1 MSKSK
6 TNALD
11 ALRALIAE
19 RQQYDQWIS
28 TLESKRDG
36 TVEHVFNRVYADYK
50 SRLDR
55 VVGEIRGHAEELQ
68 LSIAALS
75 SRLGEVAKDEEA
87 KRDEMS
93 EAELRAAVGEYD
105 VDQWES
111 MQADAKR
118 QLDKIAGDRAS
129 LEAQL
134 AELESIRKLSEVTA
148 PAGESAAPVS
158 APQPEPA
165 KAEPARAEPPEPGVP
180 RAEQQEPATPAPV
193 IEPKVEGPTTF
204 VRADRAEEPAPRKQ
218 FSDAGWPA
226 RDIVDQPPVAAASSE
241 ATPAKPVRPSGS
253 GMFRNRTGAIGAQP
267 PERADQRSAEGAA
280 ASEQV
285 PGAAAQAPA
294 QTFSSNIDSSVA
306 APRPS
311 ATPVA
316 PPPTPT
322 PPRKKRDTPSGKDA
336 QISSGF
342 SKPVRTPADARPEVN
357 KTLKCPECG
366 TPNYPTEWYCERC
379 AGELA
384 TM

>member
-36 TVEHVFNRVYADYK
+36 TVEHVFNRVYSDYK

-75 SRLGEVAKDEEA
+75 SRLGEVAKEEEA
-87 KRDEMS
+87 KRDELS
-93 EAELRAAVGEYD
+93 EGELRAAVGEYD
-105 VDQWES
+105 VAQWES
-111 MQADAKR
+111 LQAEAKR

-148 PAGESAAPVS
+148 PADEGAVPVS
-158 APQPEPA
+158 AGKAEPVRAEPA
-165 KAEPARAEPPEPGVP
+165 KAEMQKTEPPRADQGRPG
-180 RAEQQEPATPAPV
+180 AAPQGA
-193 IEPKVEGPTTF
+193 EPKVEGPTTF
-204 VRADRAEEPAPRKQ
+204 VRADRTEEPAPRKQ

-226 RDIVDQPPVAAASSE
+226 RDVPETVPAADTRSRP
-241 ATPAKPVRPSGS
+241 TPAKPSSRPFEPKAAGPQLVE
-253 GMFRNRTGAIGAQP
+253 T
-267 PERADQRSAEGAA
+267 AA
-280 ASEQV
+280 ASDQASD
-285 PGAAAQAPA
+285 AAPETTPA
-294 QTFSSNIDSSVA
+294 QPFASSVDSSVA

-379 AGELA
+379 GGELA

>member
-1 MSKSK
+1 
-6 TNALD
+6 
-11 ALRALIAE
+11 
-19 RQQYDQWIS
+19 
-28 TLESKRDG
+28 
-36 TVEHVFNRVYADYK
+36 
-50 SRLDR
+50 
-55 VVGEIRGHAEELQ
+55 
-68 LSIAALS
+68 
-75 SRLGEVAKDEEA
+75 
-87 KRDEMS
+87 MS

-105 VDQWES
+105 VGQWES

-118 QLDKIAGDRAS
+118 QLDKIAGDRAA
-129 LEAQL
+129 LEGQL

-148 PAGESAAPVS
+148 PAQEGAAPVS
-158 APQPEPA
+158 TTRAEAVTAEPA
-165 KAEPARAEPPEPGVP
+165 KPDEQKPEAAPP
-180 RAEQQEPATPAPV
+180 AEQQQPAAAAQV
-193 IEPKVEGPTTF
+193 NELKGEGPTTF
-204 VRADRAEEPAPRKQ
+204 VRADRAAEPATPKK

-226 RDIVDQPPVAAASSE
+226 RDIVETVPAAETRQRPTPAKPSSRPFEPKPAGPQLVETAASSE
-241 ATPAKPVRPSGS
+241 
-253 GMFRNRTGAIGAQP
+253 
-267 PERADQRSAEGAA
+267 
-280 ASEQV
+280 
-285 PGAAAQAPA
+285 QAPA
-294 QTFSSNIDSSVA
+294 STPQAASAETFASNMDSSAA

-379 AGELA
+379 GGELA

>member
-6 TNALD
+6 SNALD
-11 ALRALIAE
+11 TLRALIAE

-36 TVEHVFNRVYADYK
+36 TVEHVFNRVFSDYR

-105 VDQWES
+105 VAQWES
-111 MQADAKR
+111 LQAESKR
-118 QLDKIAGDRAS
+118 QLEKIAADRAS
-129 LEAQL
+129 LEGQL
-134 AELESIRKLSEVTA
+134 AELESIKKLSEVTVPSGE
-148 PAGESAAPVS
+148 PALSMPSLQREEEKAAAQPSIESAPKPPPA
-158 APQPEPA
+158 PEPA
-165 KAEPARAEPPEPGVP
+165 RPEPARAAPA
-180 RAEQQEPATPAPV
+180 RAEQPA
-193 IEPKVEGPTTF
+193 
-204 VRADRAEEPAPRKQ
+204 RPRQ
-218 FSDAGWPA
+218 FSDVGWPA
-226 RDIVDQPPVAAASSE
+226 RDIVEPTVDLPAGRQD
-241 ATPAKPVRPSGS
+241 ATTARQDATAVRSTVRPVDVPS
-253 GMFRNRTGAIGAQP
+253 P
-267 PERADQRSAEGAA
+267 PS
-280 ASEQV
+280 
-285 PGAAAQAPA
+285 PPAQAPA
-294 QTFSSNIDSSVA
+294 TA
-306 APRPS
+306 AATAAPASAPPVGASMDASLASPRPS

-342 SKPVRTPADARPEVN
+342 SKPIRTPPDSRPEVN

-366 TPNYPTEWYCERC
+366 TANYPTEWYCERC
-379 AGELA
+379 GGELA

>member
-19 RQQYDQWIS
+19 RQQYDQWIT

-36 TVEHVFNRVYADYK
+36 TAEHVFNRVYSDYR

-87 KRDEMS
+87 KRDELS

-105 VDQWES
+105 VGTWES

-118 QLDKIAGDRAS
+118 ELDRIAGDRAS
-129 LEAQL
+129 LEGQL

-148 PAGESAAPVS
+148 PPGDGAAAVSSVQLES
-158 APQPEPA
+158 A
-165 KAEPARAEPPEPGVP
+165 KAEPAKPEPSKPDAP
-180 RAEQQEPATPAPV
+180 RAAAQEPAAPV
-193 IEPKVEGPTTF
+193 PAAEPKKVEGPTTF
-204 VRADRAEEPAPRKQ
+204 VRADRADEPAPRKQ

-226 RDIVDQPPVAAASSE
+226 RDIVEQPPVPASTSE
-241 ATPAKPVRPSGS
+241 APSPKLVRPAGS
-253 GMFRNRTGAIGAQP
+253 GMFRNRSGAVGEQPSEHTG
-267 PERADQRSAEGAA
+267 QRSAEPAA
-280 ASEQV
+280 ASEQ
-285 PGAAAQAPA
+285 PAAAEVPA
-294 QTFSSNIDSSVA
+294 QTFSSKIDSSVA

-322 PPRKKRDTPSGKDA
+322 PPRKKRDTPSGKDV
-336 QISSGF
+336 QISSGL

-379 AGELA
+379 GGELA

>member
-19 RQQYDQWIS
+19 RQQYDQWIT

-36 TVEHVFNRVYADYK
+36 TVEHVFNRVYSDYK

-55 VVGEIRGHAEELQ
+55 VVAEIRGHAEELQ

-87 KRDEMS
+87 KRDELS

-105 VDQWES
+105 VGTWES

-118 QLDKIAGDRAS
+118 ELDRIAGDRAS
-129 LEAQL
+129 LEGQL

-148 PAGESAAPVS
+148 PPGDRAPVVSS
-158 APQPEPA
+158 AQPEPA
-165 KAEPARAEPPEPGVP
+165 KAEPAKTESPKPEAPHAAV
-180 RAEQQEPATPAPV
+180 QEPAAPV
-193 IEPKVEGPTTF
+193 PAIEPKVEGPTTF

-226 RDIVDQPPVAAASSE
+226 RDIVETVPAADTRQRP
-241 ATPAKPVRPSGS
+241 TPAKPGQRAFEPKPAAPQVSEPSE
-253 GMFRNRTGAIGAQP
+253 APVEAP
-267 PERADQRSAEGAA
+267 AA
-280 ASEQV
+280 AEQASGPMLV
-285 PGAAAQAPA
+285 
-294 QTFSSNIDSSVA
+294 SNIDSSLA

-379 AGELA
+379 GGELA

>member
-36 TVEHVFNRVYADYK
+36 TVEHVFNRVYSDYR

-68 LSIAALS
+68 LSIATLS

-87 KRDEMS
+87 KRDAIS

-105 VDQWES
+105 AGQWES
-111 MQADAKR
+111 MQADSKQ
-118 QLDKIAGDRAS
+118 QLDKIAADRAS
-129 LEAQL
+129 LEGQL

-148 PAGESAAPVS
+148 PSVEVGAGASGESEAIRAESSQADGPTAEKEAP
-158 APQPEPA
+158 
-165 KAEPARAEPPEPGVP
+165 AEPAQAIEPG
-180 RAEQQEPATPAPV
+180 TP
-193 IEPKVEGPTTF
+193 GPSTF
-204 VRADRAEEPAPRKQ
+204 GRADRTEEPPRKQ

-226 RDIVDQPPVAAASSE
+226 RDVEEEAPAAAARPE
-241 ATPAKPVRPSGS
+241 PAAAKTGPRPFDSGR
-253 GMFRNRTGAIGAQP
+253 FRSRTGAIGEQPVDRGGHAEAQP
-267 PERADQRSAEGAA
+267 LSPS
-280 ASEQV
+280 
-285 PGAAAQAPA
+285 APA
-294 QTFSSNIDSSVA
+294 PAPTSAPPISANMDA
-306 APRPS
+306 ALAEPRPS
-311 ATPVA
+311 ATPV
-316 PPPTPT
+316 PPPRTPT
-322 PPRKKRDTPSGKDA
+322 PPRNKRHAPTGKDA

-342 SKPVRTPADARPEVN
+342 SKPIRTPADARPEVN

-366 TPNYPTEWYCERC
+366 TANYPTEWYCERC
-379 AGELA
+379 GGELA

>member
-36 TVEHVFNRVYADYK
+36 TVEHVFNRVYSDYR

-87 KRDEMS
+87 KRDAMA
-93 EAELRAAVGEYD
+93 EAKLRADVGEYD
-105 VDQWES
+105 DARWES

-118 QLDKIAGDRAS
+118 ELDKIAGDRAS
-129 LEAQL
+129 LEGQL
-134 AELESIRKLSEVTA
+134 AELESIKKLSEVTA
-148 PAGESAAPVS
+148 PSIEAIRAESS
-158 APQPEPA
+158 PEPEQSSPVV
-165 KAEPARAEPPEPGVP
+165 AEPTT
-180 RAEQQEPATPAPV
+180 QPAPT
-193 IEPKVEGPTTF
+193 PSTASVEAP
-204 VRADRAEEPAPRKQ
+204 PAQHTAQRKQ
-218 FSDAGWPA
+218 FSDVGWPA
-226 RDIVDQPPVAAASSE
+226 RDIVEPMVDVTTARQDATAVKSTARPADAPSPAPAARASVGTAASS
-241 ATPAKPVRPSGS
+241 
-253 GMFRNRTGAIGAQP
+253 
-267 PERADQRSAEGAA
+267 
-280 ASEQV
+280 
-285 PGAAAQAPA
+285 APA
-294 QTFSSNIDSSVA
+294 SPQTFA
-306 APRPS
+306 ANMDAALAVPRPS

-322 PPRKKRDTPSGKDA
+322 PPRKKRDTPTGKDA
-336 QISSGF
+336 EISSGF
-342 SKPVRTPADARPEVN
+342 SKPIRTPADSRPEVN

-366 TPNYPTEWYCERC
+366 TANYPTEWYCERC
-379 AGELA
+379 GGELA